1 MTEDVFLV
9 KREDLGRQWVNGS
22 LAALE
27 KELMPFIEIVVN
39 TKIGTLGDKN
49 GH

>member
-9 KREDLGRQWVNGS
+9 KRDDLGREWVNGS

-27 KELMPFIEIVVN
+27 AEMEPLVRAIMSLN
-39 TKIGTLGDKN
+39 IGEHK
-49 GH
+49 